1 MVSATSE
8 NPQQAITTF
17 MASALGEL
25 SSVEA
30 AHAAVLG
37 VPVEQAPGKAASA
50 VDGARAIREASLSIL
65 QGYTASP
72 SRTVRDPESGQ
83 TSQLKCPLCCV
94 DLGDLVV
101 DDARENSL
109 LIDATSAAKQ
119 ITAAG
124 AVPVF
129 IGGQRAVFCTL
140 LDSIVSR
147 DNAALLLISHDLA
160 LPSHAKGLP
169 IASLGANGLQGR
181 AHWQRVTESG
191 TVISADQLHDEGVD
205 GAVAAIAAFVAGYQS
220 IYCLVDMAVLDTGHA
235 AGTPDANIGGL
246 SPQQLVD
253 VVAKLNLSAR
263 LAGVAVTNVAPG
275 LDLRAQT
282 EFVAAQV
289 LTTLLSHYL
298 FAEPA

>member
-1 MVSATSE
+1 MKC
-8 NPQQAITTF
+8 
-17 MASALGEL
+17 LL
-25 SSVEA
+25 S
-30 AHAAVLG
+30 
-37 VPVEQAPGKAASA
+37 
-50 VDGARAIREASLSIL
+50 
-65 QGYTASP
+65 
-72 SRTVRDPESGQ
+72 
-83 TSQLKCPLCCV
+83 CV

-101 DDARENSL
+101 DDARKNSL
-109 LIDATSAAKQ
+109 LGDASTVAQQ

-129 IGGQRAVFCTL
+129 IGGQRTVFCAL
-140 LDSIVSR
+140 LDSIASR
-147 DNAALLLISHDLA
+147 DNAALLLVSHDLA
-160 LPSHAKGLP
+160 LPSGAEGLS
-169 IASLGANGLQGR
+169 IASLGANGLQDR

-191 TVISADQLHDEGVD
+191 IIISADQLHDEGVD
-205 GAVAAIAAFVAGYQS
+205 GTVAAIAAFVAGYQS

-246 SPQQLVD
+246 SPQQLAD

-289 LTTLLSHYL
+289 LTRLLSHYL
-298 FAEPA
+298 FAESA